1 MAIFK
6 DIPRFDG
13 SGITEYYRVNDGKI
27 VKLSSDYDFLD
38 DKPMIN
44 GVVLEGDLSTADLN
58 IPVGDITQLKTEIK
72 DNIVNAINELQTEA
86 NDFEK
91 FITDKVN
98 AIISF
103 TIVWVAELPA
113 IKDAKPNTVY
123 LVPKKSMI
131 EDDNY
136 CEEFIFTDGHW
147 EKIGDTKVDLSG
159 YYTKEEINSITQML
173 EGQVN
178 IILQDYATKAELE
191 ERASELEEQ
200 VDTILED
207 YATKELVNELLDIT
221 GLHNYIQVGE
231 LDENGNLDFEKVK
244 DRGWVLLPQ
253 GKPLGRYV
261 DGTFKT
267 NEFNS
272 YNLDGSNATDKRLN
286 SIRMVTFSTY
296 TVQPYCYTKMIWFA
310 PSAGT
315 WEMNGIA
322 SGIMYAS
329 ASGGTALVP
338 PALGSGSGFAT
349 LSQVGKLDQTIS
361 GLKTFSTLPKSSIT
375 PTETN
380 HLTNKKYVDDTVA
393 SIDLSPYATVDYV
406 DTQTGDLTT
415 LTTDNKTNLV
425 NAINETNS
433 RKPYAT
439 FDIASFRGN
448 VLYVSGTTDAK
459 SGTAFEAAKATANQL
474 LKYGQRTPILGI
486 GGYEDV
492 WLTFAGTFS
501 SSGAQHGWEYVGS
514 GYDGEDQYQASL
526 KLYFKDSDN
535 SFARM
540 IFATSTTYAPLSR
553 TKLLS
558 KTNTTEYT
566 PTKDYHPSTKLY
578 VDTAISNAIK
588 DIHSFEIEVVSQLPT
603 TNISTHTLYL
613 VPSEKVEDNNTKDE
627 YIYTGSAWEMIG
639 TTKIDLSNYYTKPE
653 VDEKVDN
660 LYLRC
665 NREEYEAMSQED
677 RDSFLVA
684 IVDDIAVLTEQ
695 DLTNITKVLGGNA
708 SKDMEIDISTNEA
721 IAITD
726 KIIGGTE

>member
-27 VKLSSDYDFLD
+27 VRLSSDYDFLD

-136 CEEFIFTDGHW
+136 CEEYIFTDGHW

-159 YYTKEEINSITQML
+159 YYTKEEVNSITQAL

-191 ERASELEEQ
+191 ERASQLEAQ

-207 YATKELVNELLDIT
+207 YATKEELNTEVDELTTQLETLEQNVADNYVTNELYQSFSFFATITAPADGSIYCVNDGEMKAQKFYQIPAGVKVGYRNASGNPVAFSGSLNNSEYINQFRAVSFQSLDLNYKYTNYGVFLTVDGSPSWVYGPGFVSSSTSGSTLAGVGTFPEPRGYLRYGTGKASLPTSYSSFDTSYLTGNAGYRINESLTSLSNKIGTLTNLTTEAKDNLVNALNELQSEVNAVGTPTLFT
-221 GLHNYIQVGE
+221 GDYFSIDTQPAGNYFFS
-231 LDENGNLDFEKVK
+231 GNTTGYGWS
-244 DRGWVLLPQ
+244 GWV
-253 GKPLGRYV
+253 GV
-261 DGTFKT
+261 
-267 NEFNS
+267 
-272 YNLDGSNATDKRLN
+272 
-286 SIRMVTFSTY
+286 STG
-296 TVQPYCYTKMIWFA
+296 M
-310 PSAGT
+310 
-315 WEMNGIA
+315 
-322 SGIMYAS
+322 
-329 ASGGTALVP
+329 
-338 PALGSGSGFAT
+338 LGSYAEMVVVDDDTRFARIFNT
-349 LSQVGKLDQTIS
+349 RNEQTIIGKINGQYYNFS
-361 GLKTFSTLPKSSIT
+361 GEYLTGEEQHFNGQKIFHTIPYVGSQYSPLD
-375 PTETN
+375 PTEN
-380 HLTNKKYVDDTVA
+380 AHATNKKYVD
-393 SIDLSPYATVDYV
+393 
-406 DTQTGDLTT
+406 
-415 LTTDNKTNLV
+415 
-425 NAINETNS
+425 
-433 RKPYAT
+433 
-439 FDIASFRGN
+439 
-448 VLYVSGTTDAK
+448 
-459 SGTAFEAAKATANQL
+459 
-474 LKYGQRTPILGI
+474 
-486 GGYEDV
+486 
-492 WLTFAGTFS
+492 
-501 SSGAQHGWEYVGS
+501 
-514 GYDGEDQYQASL
+514 
-526 KLYFKDSDN
+526 
-535 SFARM
+535 
-540 IFATSTTYAPLSR
+540 
-553 TKLLS
+553 
-558 KTNTTEYT
+558 
-566 PTKDYHPSTKLY
+566 
-578 VDTAISNAIK
+578 TAIANAIK
-588 DIHSFEIEVVSQLPT
+588 DIHSFEIQVVNQLPT
-603 TNISTHTLYL
+603 ANISTHTLYL
-613 VPSEKVEDNNTKDE
+613 VPSEKTEDNNTKDE
-627 YIYTGSAWEMIG
+627 YIYVNNGWEMVG
-639 TTKIDLSNYYTKPE
+639 TTKVDLSNYYTKPE